1 MGIGGAVVTEIIPV
15 KMSIIEDR
23 SAAEVELWVPQ
34 SASKFNPQ
42 KSLIIS
48 NKGQL
53 IAHLESQIDA
63 AKNQIFITTGMIDE
77 TLADSLTAAISR
89 GVSLYILIE
98 KVGFSQSVSDLPSNI
113 LDGALIRSYDGSLP
127 CSLLIDAG
135 PNKGS
140 GSILRSATRLNRS
153 LDQPATSWAIS
164 LNPSQTSS
172 LAAQMISKFWDSKV
186 ESESRNS
193 IHADSPQPFSGISPH
208 INASNLP
215 PNWFYSD
222 SLTPPADFLKE
233 TALSKVGI
241 SSGLTAR
248 EMRNTKAE
256 HGIETWSL
264 TCRDQPEEVPSTGRH
279 LIGDC
284 HIKAIL
290 TEGNQG
296 IIYDLVA
303 DDTSLD
309 SFSSGLRLDEAQTSD
324 LIHNLE
330 PINAVKYEYKPKILL
345 GDLNPETT
353 YLSTT
358 GQESKLVLEET
369 IDAGSNPVETLDS
382 DLLNSS
388 EPHHSNRPDHNPF
401 SLKINWKWVN
411 VPPSTPTAAS
421 PSSDENAYS
430 EPISTGLKAI
440 TKMRKFADQQKFNP
454 EVKRI
459 DKLPSVDAVRA
470 IRNATELK
478 DWAENL
484 LKIHDD
490 IQKKVDMKRG
500 GDDPDAMEIARGGA
514 KMVNI
519 NLPDINKLPTHDL
532 PKSGLLFSH
541 AKSIYLEIADWN
553 DLNQGK
559 AEAEE
564 YGATLVAKKNWNL

>member
-1 MGIGGAVVTEIIPV
+1 VTEIIPV
-15 KMSIIEDR
+15 KMSSIEDR

-34 SASKFNPQ
+34 SVSKFNPQ

-48 NKGQL
+48 NKDQL
-53 IAHLESQIDA
+53 IPHLASQIDA
-63 AKNQIFITTGMIDE
+63 AKDQVFITTGMIDE

-89 GVSLYILIE
+89 GVPLYILIE
-98 KVGFSQSVSDLPSNI
+98 KGGFSQSVSDLPSNV
-113 LDGALIRSYDGSLP
+113 LDGALIRSYDGTLP

-140 GSILRSATRLNRS
+140 GSLLRSATRLNRS
-153 LDQPATSWAIS
+153 LDQPGTSWAIS

-172 LAAQMISKFWDSKV
+172 LAAQMIGKFWDSKV
-186 ESESRNS
+186 ESESRNT
-193 IHADSPQPFSGISPH
+193 IHADSPQPFSGVRPPLD
-208 INASNLP
+208 ASNLP
-215 PNWFYSD
+215 PSWFYSD

-233 TALSKVGI
+233 TALSKAGI
-241 SSGLTAR
+241 SCGLTAK
-248 EMRNTKAE
+248 EIRNAKTD
-256 HGIETWSL
+256 HGIETLAL
-264 TCRDQPEEVPSTGRH
+264 TCRSQPEEVPSTGRH
-279 LIGDC
+279 LIGNC
-284 HIKAIL
+284 LIKAIL

-296 IIYDLVA
+296 IVYDLVA
-303 DDTSLD
+303 DHTSLD

-330 PINAVKYEYKPKILL
+330 SMNAVNYEYKPKISL
-345 GDLNPETT
+345 GDLNPKTT
-353 YLSTT
+353 YLSKT
-358 GQESKLVLEET
+358 GQESKLVVEET

-388 EPHHSNRPDHNPF
+388 EPHHSNRPDHNPL

-430 EPISTGLKAI
+430 DPITTGLKAI
-440 TKMRKFADQQKFNP
+440 KQLRKFADQQKFNP

-459 DKLPSVDAVRA
+459 DKLPSDDAVKA

-478 DWAENL
+478 EWVENL

-490 IQKKVDMKRG
+490 IQKKVDKKRG

-514 KMVNI
+514 TMVKVNI
-519 NLPDINKLPTHDL
+519 PEINKLPTHDR

-541 AKSIYLEIADWN
+541 AKSIYLEIADWD

-564 YGATLVAKKNWNL
+564 YGATLVAKKNWN